1 MLDLRQQK
9 YTSGIIKCNEAKLYV
24 TGSLCLAQFAVSKKD
39 SCCDILPL
47 ELGSLLMQVLPTESA
62 ALTNSLSR
70 PGVIHKVIFVKVSTV
85 HLISFR
91 PLGGSAARKTVA
103 RSDAAKARIRRSGG
117 GVELD
122 SVDDKLITLD

>member
-1 MLDLRQQK
+1 M
-9 YTSGIIKCNEAKLYV
+9 
-24 TGSLCLAQFAVSKKD
+24 CLAQFAVSKKG

-47 ELGSLLMQVLPTESA
+47 ELGAPLMQVLPTECA

-91 PLGGSAARKTVA
+91 PFGGSAARNTGA
-103 RSDAAKARIRRSGG
+103 WSDAAKARIRRSGG
-117 GVELD
+117 GVDEGLWED
-122 SVDDKLITLD
+122 SVDDKLISFG